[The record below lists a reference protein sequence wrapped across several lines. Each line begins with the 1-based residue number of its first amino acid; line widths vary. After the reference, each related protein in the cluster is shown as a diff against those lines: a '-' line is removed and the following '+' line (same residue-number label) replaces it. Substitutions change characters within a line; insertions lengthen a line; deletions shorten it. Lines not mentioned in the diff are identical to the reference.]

1 MAKELEHE
9 VAYYY
14 DLYPTK
20 EDLMGVTSDHSTLV
34 RYVMEVLTL
43 FFEGQVCAV
52 YENLNFY
59 QTDYYKEEPL
69 APDIAVIKGVTFRR
83 TRSWRVGKSGPA
95 PQVVFEIASKET
107 WQKDLQEK
115 PSSYAQMGVQ
125 EYFAY
130 DPNDPPL
137 RRKPASRLRGW
148 RLDPL
153 THQMQEMS
161 LRPDG
166 TLWSM
171 HLESF
176 LVPDGPYLRLT
187 DPYGQRRLTKAEAE
201 AAARQI
207 ADRRAEVEARRAE
220 AEARRAHAETQR
232 AEAEAA
238 ARQAEARRAEA
249 AERRA
254 EALAERLR
262 SLGIDPDQI

>member
-34 RYVMEVLTL
+34 RYLMEVLTS
-43 FFEGQVCAV
+43 FFEGQICAV

-59 QTDYYKEEPL
+59 QTDYYKEDPL
-69 APDIAVIKGVTFRR
+69 APDIAVIKGVIFRR

-107 WQKDLQEK
+107 WQKDL
-115 PSSYAQMGVQ
+115 
-125 EYFAY
+125 
-130 DPNDPPL
+130 
-137 RRKPASRLRGW
+137 
-148 RLDPL
+148 
-153 THQMQEMS
+153 QEMS

>member
-130 DPNDPPL
+130 DPNEPPL
-137 RRKPASRLRGW
+137 LRRPTRRLRGW
-148 RLDPL
+148 RLEPL
-153 THQMQEMS
+153 TQHMQELS
-161 LRPDG
+161 VRPDG
-166 TLWSM
+166 RLWSI

-176 LVPDGPYLRLT
+176 LVPDGSYLRLE
-187 DPYGQRRLTKAEAE
+187 DQYGQRYLT
-201 AAARQI
+201 
-207 ADRRAEVEARRAE
+207 RAE
-220 AEARRAHAETQR
+220 AEARR
-232 AEAEAA
+232 AEAA
-238 ARQAEARRAEA
+238 ARQAEAEK
-249 AERRA
+249 RRA
-254 EALAERLR
+254 EALAEKLR